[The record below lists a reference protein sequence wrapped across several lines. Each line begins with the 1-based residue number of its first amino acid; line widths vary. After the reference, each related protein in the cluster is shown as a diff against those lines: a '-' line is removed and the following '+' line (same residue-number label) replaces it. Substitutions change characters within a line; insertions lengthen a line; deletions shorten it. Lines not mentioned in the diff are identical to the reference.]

1 MESLSYLC
9 WSILYVPIVLVLISQ
24 SFHFANTRTWVAT
37 QQGRKPY
44 PDIIKLFVEMF
55 KGNKELFLTEYRAIL
70 SDRLL
75 AKGSYETNDEARTLE
90 MLKIRFGEKALQLC
104 EVMVKDVSD
113 SKFINNNIHKKYD
126 AAFDKT
132 AILGML
138 LFWNTSFPWC
148 MFVDTLF

>member
-1 MESLSYLC
+1 
-9 WSILYVPIVLVLISQ
+9 
-24 SFHFANTRTWVAT
+24 
-37 QQGRKPY
+37 
-44 PDIIKLFVEMF
+44 MF

-138 LFWNTSFPWC
+138 LFCNTSFP
-148 MFVDTLF
+148 